1 MYNVKTKNNKVI
13 AEIHF
18 LTDKKGI
25 RNKQVI
31 NIIEK
36 ALVKCYSE
44 IPLLNKKIAV
54 FSTNDPFIKNRMGGV
69 GGYALEEKVITI
81 SINPIKG
88 WEKEL
93 EKCIAHEDSHLYV
106 SNNNQWKTIL
116 DSLISEGIAE
126 VFREEI
132 VGGKPAPWTK
142 ALTEKQAKEVLK
154 KLKSKRKLGKK
165 VEEMH
170 QELFL
175 GSKDYKMWTGYSLGY
190 QIVKKFRKKYPEMKW
205 KEIMKMDFKELFRKS
220 DF

>member
-1 MYNVKTKNNKVI
+1 MYKVKTKDNKVI

-18 LTDKKGI
+18 LTDKKEI
-25 RNKQVI
+25 KNKHVI
-31 NIIEK
+31 KIIEK
-36 ALVKCYSE
+36 TLIKGSSE

-54 FSTNDPFIKNRMGGV
+54 FSTKDPFIKNKMNGV
-69 GGYALEEKVITI
+69 SGDTLHENIISLYISPVKDWKRALVETMV
-81 SINPIKG
+81 
-88 WEKEL
+88 
-93 EKCIAHEDSHLYV
+93 HECSHLYV
-106 SNNNQWKTIL
+106 LDNNQWKTIL

-126 VFREEI
+126 IFREEI

-154 KLKSKRKLGKK
+154 KLKSERKLSKK

-170 QELFL
+170 QELFF